1 MNIDLKNQ
9 IAVITGASKGIGLS
23 LVEEFSKNN
32 CNIWAC
38 ARTKTN
44 EFIDY
49 CKKLEVQ
56 NNIFVRPIFFDLNDY
71 NEIKFSI
78 DHINKNSEK
87 IDHLI
92 NNAGVLNN
100 SLFQMTEIENFKTIF
115 EVNFFSQIYLSQLI
129 IKKMIKQ
136 KKGNIINISS
146 TSSQDNDF
154 GRSAYSSS
162 KAALNSIS
170 KVMSKELSRFNI
182 KVNVIAPGLVDTN
195 LMRDNTEKKYLDAT
209 VSKLNVKRIA
219 SPEEISKL
227 ALYLASDDSSYIS
240 GEIIRIDGGMGS

>member
-1 MNIDLKNQ
+1 MKIDLKNQ
-9 IAVITGASKGIGLS
+9 TAVITGASKGIGIS

-49 CKKLEVQ
+49 CKKLEDE
-56 NNIFVRPIFFDLNDY
+56 NNTFVRPLFFDLNDY
-71 NEIKFSI
+71 IEIKSSA

-92 NNAGVLNN
+92 NNAGILNN
-100 SLFQMTEIENFKTIF
+100 SLFQMTEIENFKSIF

-136 KKGNIINISS
+136 KRGNIINISS

-182 KVNVIAPGLVDTN
+182 KVNVIAPGLVDTS
-195 LMRDNTEKKYLDAT
+195 LMRDNTEKKYLDDT
-209 VSKLNVKRIA
+209 ISKLNVKRIA
-219 SPEEISKL
+219 SPKEISKL
-227 ALYLASDDSSYIS
+227 ALYLASDDSSYVS

>member
-1 MNIDLKNQ
+1 MNTELKNKVA
-9 IAVITGASKGIGLS
+9 IITGASKGIGKS
-23 LVEEFSKNN
+23 LIEEFSKNG
-32 CNIWAC
+32 CNVWAC
-38 ARTKTN
+38 ARTKTD
-44 EFIDY
+44 EFLDF
-49 CKKLEVQ
+49 CKKLGNQ
-56 NNIFVRPIFFDLNDY
+56 NNVYVKPLFFNLNNHDETKI
-71 NEIKFSI
+71 NI
-78 DHINKNSEK
+78 DHVIQNSEK

-92 NNAGVLNN
+92 NNAGILEN
-100 SLFQMTEIENFKTIF
+100 SLFQMTEIEKFKSIF

-182 KVNVIAPGLVDTN
+182 RVNVIAPGLVDTQM
-195 LMRDNTEKKYLDAT
+195 MRENTEEKYLNDT
-209 VSKLNVKRIA
+209 INKLNIKRVA
-219 SPEEISKL
+219 SPKEISKL
-227 ALYLASDDSSYIS
+227 AIYLASDDSSYVS
-240 GEIIRIDGGMGS
+240 GEIIRIDG

>member
-1 MNIDLKNQ
+1 MNINLKNK
-9 IAVITGASKGIGLS
+9 IAVITGASKGIGFS

-49 CKKLEVQ
+49 CKKLEDQ

-71 NEIKFSI
+71 NEIKSSI
-78 DHINKNSEK
+78 DYINKNSDK

-100 SLFQMTEIENFKTIF
+100 SLFQMTEIENFKTVF

-136 KKGNIINISS
+136 KRGNIINISS

-195 LMRDNTEKKYLDAT
+195 LMRDNTEKKYLDDT

>member
-9 IAVITGASKGIGLS
+9 IAVITGASKGIGVS

-49 CKKLEVQ
+49 CKKLEDQ
-56 NNIFVRPIFFDLNDY
+56 NNVFVRPIFFNLNNYD
-71 NEIKFSI
+71 EIKSSI

-87 IDHLI
+87 IDYLI

-100 SLFQMTEIENFKTIF
+100 SLFQMTEIENFKSIF

-136 KKGNIINISS
+136 KRGNIINISS

-195 LMRDNTEKKYLDAT
+195 LMRDNTEKKYLDDT
-209 VSKLNVKRIA
+209 ISKLNVKRIA
-219 SPEEISKL
+219 SPKEISKL
-227 ALYLASDDSSYIS
+227 ALYLASDDSSYVS

>member
-9 IAVITGASKGIGLS
+9 IAVVTGASKGIGLS

-49 CKKLEVQ
+49 CKKLEDQ

-71 NEIKFSI
+71 NEIKFKI

-195 LMRDNTEKKYLDAT
+195 LMRDNTEKKYLDDT

-227 ALYLASDDSSYIS
+227 ALYLSSDDSSYIS

>member
-1 MNIDLKNQ
+1 
-9 IAVITGASKGIGLS
+9 
-23 LVEEFSKNN
+23 
-32 CNIWAC
+32 
-38 ARTKTN
+38 
-44 EFIDY
+44 
-49 CKKLEVQ
+49 
-56 NNIFVRPIFFDLNDY
+56 LNDY
-71 NEIKFSI
+71 NEIKFFF

-195 LMRDNTEKKYLDAT
+195 LMRDNTEKKYLDDT

-227 ALYLASDDSSYIS
+227 ALYLSSDDSSYIS

>member
-1 MNIDLKNQ
+1 MNTELKNKVA
-9 IAVITGASKGIGLS
+9 IITGASKGIGES
-23 LVEEFSKNN
+23 LIEEFSKNG
-32 CNIWAC
+32 CNVWAC
-38 ARTKTN
+38 ARTKTD
-44 EFIDY
+44 EFLDF
-49 CKKLEVQ
+49 CKKLGNQ
-56 NNIFVRPIFFDLNDY
+56 NNVYVKPLFFNLNNHDETKI
-71 NEIKFSI
+71 NI
-78 DHINKNSEK
+78 DHVIQNSEK

-92 NNAGVLNN
+92 NNAGILEN
-100 SLFQMTEIENFKTIF
+100 SLFQMTEIEKFKSIF

-182 KVNVIAPGLVDTN
+182 RVNVIAPGLVDTQM
-195 LMRDNTEKKYLDAT
+195 MRENTEEKYLNDT
-209 VSKLNVKRIA
+209 INKLNIKRVA
-219 SPEEISKL
+219 SPKEISKL
-227 ALYLASDDSSYIS
+227 AIYLASDDSSYVS